1 MMMMLFFFND
11 YDHNNHEDDVQCIE
25 IIELHQGAESAQ
37 SFPHGPK
44 ERGTEGEKKG
54 LAATGSG
61 RFFYPNTWMVYKG
74 S

>member
-1 MMMMLFFFND
+1 M
-11 YDHNNHEDDVQCIE
+11 HTIE
-25 IIELHQGAESAQ
+25 IIESHQGAESAQ

-74 S
+74 L